1 MSDPVTMMVTQAGLA
16 AFLAADAAHPVVIT
30 QVGLTQSAFIVAP
43 TIDALPGEFK
53 RLAASFSGDVVSE
66 TIIHMTAVDGTADI
80 YDLRGL
86 ALYLDDGT
94 LFAVYAQPTPIFTKV
109 SIASFLLALDV
120 AFANGTG
127 NISFGDAIF
136 LLPPATE
143 TRAGMARIATNAEA
157 DGGTDDQTIIS
168 PLKLQRRL
176 TALAN
181 ALTQATDDDLTALA
195 DAFDLILQAL
205 TARTITG
212 TGLVTGGGDLTQS
225 RTLDVPAASG
235 AEAIAGTITDKAL
248 TPAALR
254 AVQAALSISVSGL
267 ATGGGDLTD
276 VRTIG
281 VPAATGA
288 EAIAGTVTDKA
299 LTPAA
304 LRAVQTALSIGVS
317 GLATGG
323 GDLTEGRTIGVPA
336 ATGTEAIAG
345 TATDKAL
352 TPAALRAVQAAL
364 SIGVSGLAT
373 GGGDLTENR
382 TIGVPAATGTEAIA
396 GTATDKAL
404 TPAALRA
411 VQAALSIGVSG
422 LATGGGDLTENR
434 TIGVPAATSTEAIA
448 GTATDKALTPAALRA
463 VQAALSIGVS
473 GLATGGGDLTENR
486 TIGVPAATGGETIAG
501 TATDRAI
508 TPAALFAFRSA
519 IAFGGGGLV
528 KGGGNLALSRTLTV
542 DAASSA
548 DVAAG
553 TAMDKAITPAALSGL
568 ARSLV
573 QNGYTY
579 LPGTGGLILQWG
591 RFSAPA
597 NTTTNTLFPIAFP
610 NQCFAVTP
618 CGGAAGGADSQ
629 DNPPVLVTSG
639 ITSSGFAVFSADD
652 TSVGMAYLAIGN

>member
-16 AFLAADAAHPVVIT
+16 AFLAADAAHPIVIT
-30 QVGLTQSAFIVAP
+30 QIGLTQSAFVVAP
-43 TIDALPGEFK
+43 TIDVLPGEFK

-109 SIASFLLALDV
+109 SIASFLLALDI

-143 TRAGMARIATNAEA
+143 TRAGLARIATSAEA

-176 TALAN
+176 SALAH
-181 ALTQATDDDLTALA
+181 ALTQSTDDDLTALA
-195 DAFDLILQAL
+195 AAFDLILQSL

-235 AEAIAGTITDKAL
+235 A
-248 TPAALR
+248 
-254 AVQAALSISVSGL
+254 
-267 ATGGGDLTD
+267 
-276 VRTIG
+276 
-281 VPAATGA
+281 
-288 EAIAGTVTDKA
+288 
-299 LTPAA
+299 
-304 LRAVQTALSIGVS
+304 
-317 GLATGG
+317 
-323 GDLTEGRTIGVPA
+323 
-336 ATGTEAIAG
+336 EAIAG

-373 GGGDLTENR
+373 GGGDLTEGR
-382 TIGVPAATGTEAIA
+382 M
-396 GTATDKAL
+396 
-404 TPAALRA
+404 
-411 VQAALSIGVSG
+411 
-422 LATGGGDLTENR
+422 
-434 TIGVPAATSTEAIA
+434 
-448 GTATDKALTPAALRA
+448 
-463 VQAALSIGVS
+463 
-473 GLATGGGDLTENR
+473 
-486 TIGVPAATGGETIAG
+486 IGVPAATGGETIAG

-519 IAFGGGGLV
+519 TAFSGGGLV

-542 DAASSA
+542 DSASSA

-553 TAMDKAITPAALSGL
+553 SATDKAITPAALSGL
-568 ARSLV
+568 ARSLG
-573 QNGYTY
+573 QNGYAY

-597 NTTTNTLFPIAFP
+597 NTTTNTLFPVAFP
-610 NQCFAVTP
+610 TECFAVTP

-639 ITSSGFAVFSADD
+639 ITRSGFAVFSADD
-652 TSVGMAYLAIGN
+652 TTAGMAYLAIGI

>member
-16 AFLAADAAHPVVIT
+16 AFLAADAAHPIVIT
-30 QVGLTQSAFIVAP
+30 QIGLTQSAFVVAP
-43 TIDALPGEFK
+43 TIDVLPGEFK

-109 SIASFLLALDV
+109 SIASFLLALDI

-143 TRAGMARIATNAEA
+143 TRAGLARIATSAEA

-176 TALAN
+176 SALAH
-181 ALTQATDDDLTALA
+181 ALTQSTDDDLTALA
-195 DAFDLILQAL
+195 AAFDLILQSL

-235 AEAIAGTITDKAL
+235 A
-248 TPAALR
+248 
-254 AVQAALSISVSGL
+254 
-267 ATGGGDLTD
+267 
-276 VRTIG
+276 
-281 VPAATGA
+281 
-288 EAIAGTVTDKA
+288 
-299 LTPAA
+299 
-304 LRAVQTALSIGVS
+304 
-317 GLATGG
+317 
-323 GDLTEGRTIGVPA
+323 
-336 ATGTEAIAG
+336 EAIAG

-373 GGGDLTENR
+373 GGGDLTEGR
-382 TIGVPAATGTEAIA
+382 TIGVPAATGAEAIA

-411 VQAALSIGVSG
+411 VQSALSIGVSG
-422 LATGGGDLTENR
+422 LATGGGDLTEGR
-434 TIGVPAATSTEAIA
+434 M
-448 GTATDKALTPAALRA
+448 
-463 VQAALSIGVS
+463 
-473 GLATGGGDLTENR
+473 
-486 TIGVPAATGGETIAG
+486 IGVPAATGGETIAG

-508 TPAALFAFRSA
+508 TPAALFGFRSA
-519 IAFGGGGLV
+519 IAFSGGGLV
-528 KGGGNLALSRTLTV
+528 KGGGNLQLSRTLTV

-553 TAMDKAITPAALSGL
+553 TATDKAITPAALSGL
-568 ARSLV
+568 ARSLG
-573 QNGYTY
+573 QNGYAY

-610 NQCFAVTP
+610 TECFAVTP

-639 ITSSGFAVFSADD
+639 ITRSGFAVFSADD
-652 TSVGMAYLAIGN
+652 TTAGMAYLAIGI

>member
-16 AFLAADAAHPVVIT
+16 AFLAADAAHPIVIT

-53 RLAASFSGDVVSE
+53 RLTASFSGDVVSE

-109 SIASFLLALDV
+109 SIASFLLALDI

-143 TRAGMARIATNAEA
+143 IRAGMARIATNAEA

-168 PLKLQRRL
+168 PRKLQRRL

-195 DAFDLILQAL
+195 NAFDLIIQSL

-212 TGLVTGGGDLTQS
+212 TGLVNGGGDLTQS

-235 AEAIAGTITDKAL
+235 A
-248 TPAALR
+248 
-254 AVQAALSISVSGL
+254 
-267 ATGGGDLTD
+267 
-276 VRTIG
+276 
-281 VPAATGA
+281 
-288 EAIAGTVTDKA
+288 
-299 LTPAA
+299 
-304 LRAVQTALSIGVS
+304 
-317 GLATGG
+317 
-323 GDLTEGRTIGVPA
+323 
-336 ATGTEAIAG
+336 EAIAG

-373 GGGDLTENR
+373 GGGDLTEGR
-382 TIGVPAATGTEAIA
+382 TIGVPAATGAEAIA

-422 LATGGGDLTENR
+422 LATGGGDLTEGR
-434 TIGVPAATSTEAIA
+434 TITVPAATGAEAIA
-448 GTATDKALTPAALRA
+448 GTVTDKALTPATLRA

-473 GLATGGGDLTENR
+473 GLATGGGELTEGR
-486 TIGVPAATGGETIAG
+486 TIDVPAATGGETIAG

-519 IAFGGGGLV
+519 TAFSGGGLV

-542 DAASSA
+542 DSASSA

-553 TAMDKAITPAALSGL
+553 SATDKAITPAALSGL
-568 ARSLV
+568 ARSLG
-573 QNGYTY
+573 QNGYAY

-597 NTTTNTLFPIAFP
+597 NTTTNTLFPVAFP
-610 NQCFAVTP
+610 TECFAVTP

-639 ITSSGFAVFSADD
+639 ITRSGFAVFSADD
-652 TSVGMAYLAIGN
+652 TTVGMAYLAIGI

>member
-16 AFLAADAAHPVVIT
+16 AFLAADAAHPIIIT
-30 QVGLTQSAFIVAP
+30 QVGLTQSAFVVAP

-143 TRAGMARIATNAEA
+143 IRAGMARIATNDEA
-157 DGGTDDQTIIS
+157 DVGTDDQTIIS

-176 TALAN
+176 TALAE
-181 ALTQATDDDLTALA
+181 TTDEDLTALA
-195 DAFDLILQAL
+195 DAFDLILQSL

-225 RTLDVPAASG
+225 RTLGVPAASG
-235 AEAIAGTITDKAL
+235 A
-248 TPAALR
+248 
-254 AVQAALSISVSGL
+254 
-267 ATGGGDLTD
+267 
-276 VRTIG
+276 
-281 VPAATGA
+281 
-288 EAIAGTVTDKA
+288 
-299 LTPAA
+299 
-304 LRAVQTALSIGVS
+304 
-317 GLATGG
+317 
-323 GDLTEGRTIGVPA
+323 
-336 ATGTEAIAG
+336 EAIAG

-373 GGGDLTENR
+373 GGGDLTEGR
-382 TIGVPAATGTEAIA
+382 TIGVPAATGAEAIA
-396 GTATDKAL
+396 GAATDKAL
-404 TPAALRA
+404 TPSALRA
-411 VQAALSIGVSG
+411 VQAAVSIGVSG
-422 LATGGGDLTENR
+422 LATGGGDLTE
-434 TIGVPAATSTEAIA
+434 G
-448 GTATDKALTPAALRA
+448 
-463 VQAALSIGVS
+463 
-473 GLATGGGDLTENR
+473 R

-519 IAFGGGGLV
+519 IVFSGGGLV

-553 TAMDKAITPAALSGL
+553 SATDKAITPAALSGL
-568 ARSLV
+568 ARSLG

-652 TSVGMAYLAIGN
+652 TTAGMAYLAIGN

>member
-16 AFLAADAAHPVVIT
+16 AFLAADAAHPIVIT
-30 QVGLTQSAFIVAP
+30 QVGLTQSAFVVAP

-53 RLAASFSGDVVSE
+53 RLSASFSGDVVSE
-66 TIIHMTAVDGTADI
+66 TIIHMTAVDGTTDI

-120 AFANGTG
+120 AFTNGTG

-168 PLKLQRRL
+168 PRKLQRRL
-176 TALAN
+176 TAL
-181 ALTQATDDDLTALA
+181 TQATDEDLTALA
-195 DAFDLILQAL
+195 DAFDLILQSL

-212 TGLVTGGGDLTQS
+212 TGLVAGGGDLTQS

-235 AEAIAGTITDKAL
+235 A
-248 TPAALR
+248 
-254 AVQAALSISVSGL
+254 
-267 ATGGGDLTD
+267 
-276 VRTIG
+276 
-281 VPAATGA
+281 
-288 EAIAGTVTDKA
+288 
-299 LTPAA
+299 
-304 LRAVQTALSIGVS
+304 
-317 GLATGG
+317 
-323 GDLTEGRTIGVPA
+323 
-336 ATGTEAIAG
+336 EAIAG

-373 GGGDLTENR
+373 GGGDLTEGR
-382 TIGVPAATGTEAIA
+382 TITVPAATGAEAIA
-396 GTATDKAL
+396 GTVTDKAL
-404 TPAALRA
+404 TPATLRA

-422 LATGGGDLTENR
+422 LATGGGELTEGR
-434 TIGVPAATSTEAIA
+434 TI
-448 GTATDKALTPAALRA
+448 D
-463 VQAALSIGVS
+463 
-473 GLATGGGDLTENR
+473 
-486 TIGVPAATGGETIAG
+486 VPAATGGETIAG

-508 TPAALFAFRSA
+508 TPAALFALRSA
-519 IAFGGGGLV
+519 IAFSGGGLV

-553 TAMDKAITPAALSGL
+553 SATDKAITPAALSGL
-568 ARSLV
+568 ARSLG
-573 QNGYTY
+573 QNGYAY

-597 NTTTNTLFPIAFP
+597 NTTTNTLFPVAFP
-610 NQCFAVTP
+610 TECFAVTP

-639 ITSSGFAVFSADD
+639 ITRSGFAVFSADD
-652 TSVGMAYLAIGN
+652 TTVGMAYLAIGI

>member
-16 AFLAADAAHPVVIT
+16 AFLAANAAHPIVIT
-30 QVGLTQSAFIVAP
+30 QVGLTQSAFVVAP

-143 TRAGMARIATNAEA
+143 TRAGMARIATNDEA

-181 ALTQATDDDLTALA
+181 VLTEATDEDLTALA
-195 DAFDLILQAL
+195 NAFDLIIQSL

-212 TGLVTGGGDLTQS
+212 TGLVTGGGDLSDS
-225 RTLDVPAASG
+225 RTLTVTAAS
-235 AEAIAGTITDKAL
+235 EADVAAAVATDKAV
-248 TPAALR
+248 TPASMANLVNGVVALLAR
-254 AVQAALSISVSGL
+254 TISGSGL
-267 ATGGGDLTD
+267 VTGGGDLSAS
-276 VRTIG
+276 RTLN
-281 VPAATGA
+281 
-288 EAIAGTVTDKA
+288 VT
-299 LTPAA
+299 
-304 LRAVQTALSIGVS
+304 
-317 GLATGG
+317 
-323 GDLTEGRTIGVPA
+323 
-336 ATGTEAIAG
+336 
-345 TATDKAL
+345 
-352 TPAALRAVQAAL
+352 
-364 SIGVSGLAT
+364 
-373 GGGDLTENR
+373 
-382 TIGVPAATGTEAIA
+382 
-396 GTATDKAL
+396 
-404 TPAALRA
+404 
-411 VQAALSIGVSG
+411 
-422 LATGGGDLTENR
+422 
-434 TIGVPAATSTEAIA
+434 
-448 GTATDKALTPAALRA
+448 
-463 VQAALSIGVS
+463 
-473 GLATGGGDLTENR
+473 
-486 TIGVPAATGGETIAG
+486 AATGGETIAG

-519 IAFGGGGLV
+519 IAFNGSGLV

-553 TAMDKAITPAALSGL
+553 SATDKAITPAALSGL
-568 ARSLV
+568 ARSLG
-573 QNGYTY
+573 QNGYAY

-597 NTTTNTLFPIAFP
+597 NTTTNTLFPVAFP
-610 NQCFAVTP
+610 TECFAVTP

-639 ITSSGFAVFSADD
+639 ITRSGFAVFSADD
-652 TSVGMAYLAIGN
+652 TTAAMAYLAIGI

>member
-16 AFLAADAAHPVVIT
+16 AFLAADAAHPIVIT

-53 RLAASFSGDVVSE
+53 RLTASFSGDVVSE

-109 SIASFLLALDV
+109 SIASFLLALDI

-181 ALTQATDDDLTALA
+181 ALTQATDEDLTALA
-195 DAFDLILQAL
+195 DAFDLILQSL

-212 TGLVTGGGDLTQS
+212 TGLVNGGGDLTQS

-235 AEAIAGTITDKAL
+235 A
-248 TPAALR
+248 
-254 AVQAALSISVSGL
+254 
-267 ATGGGDLTD
+267 
-276 VRTIG
+276 
-281 VPAATGA
+281 
-288 EAIAGTVTDKA
+288 
-299 LTPAA
+299 
-304 LRAVQTALSIGVS
+304 
-317 GLATGG
+317 
-323 GDLTEGRTIGVPA
+323 
-336 ATGTEAIAG
+336 EAIAG

-373 GGGDLTENR
+373 GGGDMTEGR
-382 TIGVPAATGTEAIA
+382 TI
-396 GTATDKAL
+396 D
-404 TPAALRA
+404 
-411 VQAALSIGVSG
+411 
-422 LATGGGDLTENR
+422 
-434 TIGVPAATSTEAIA
+434 
-448 GTATDKALTPAALRA
+448 
-463 VQAALSIGVS
+463 
-473 GLATGGGDLTENR
+473 
-486 TIGVPAATGGETIAG
+486 VPAATGGETIAG

-519 IAFGGGGLV
+519 IAFSGGGLV

-553 TAMDKAITPAALSGL
+553 SATDKAITPAALSGL
-568 ARSLV
+568 ARSLG
-573 QNGYTY
+573 QNGYAY

-597 NTTTNTLFPIAFP
+597 NTTTNTLFPVAFP
-610 NQCFAVTP
+610 TECFAVTP

-639 ITSSGFAVFSADD
+639 ITRSGFAVFSADD
-652 TSVGMAYLAIGN
+652 TTAGMAYLAIGI

>member
-16 AFLAADAAHPVVIT
+16 AFLAADAAHPIVIT
-30 QVGLTQSAFIVAP
+30 QVGLTQNAFIVAP

-53 RLAASFSGDVVSE
+53 RLTASFSGDVVSE

-181 ALTQATDDDLTALA
+181 AFGIDLDALAQSIGLDITALE
-195 DAFDLILQAL
+195 QAL
-205 TARTITG
+205 DALQGRTITG
-212 TGLVTGGGDLTQS
+212 TGLATGGGDLTQS

-235 AEAIAGTITDKAL
+235 A
-248 TPAALR
+248 
-254 AVQAALSISVSGL
+254 
-267 ATGGGDLTD
+267 
-276 VRTIG
+276 
-281 VPAATGA
+281 
-288 EAIAGTVTDKA
+288 
-299 LTPAA
+299 
-304 LRAVQTALSIGVS
+304 
-317 GLATGG
+317 
-323 GDLTEGRTIGVPA
+323 
-336 ATGTEAIAG
+336 EAIAG

-373 GGGDLTENR
+373 GGGDLTEGR
-382 TIGVPAATGTEAIA
+382 TITVPAATGAEAIA
-396 GTATDKAL
+396 GTVTDKAL
-404 TPAALRA
+404 TPGALRA

-422 LATGGGDLTENR
+422 LATGGGDLTE
-434 TIGVPAATSTEAIA
+434 G
-448 GTATDKALTPAALRA
+448 
-463 VQAALSIGVS
+463 
-473 GLATGGGDLTENR
+473 R

-519 IAFGGGGLV
+519 ITFSGGGLV

-553 TAMDKAITPAALSGL
+553 SATDKAITPAALSGL
-568 ARSLV
+568 ARSLG
-573 QNGYTY
+573 QNGYAY

-610 NQCFAVTP
+610 TECFAVTP

-639 ITSSGFAVFSADD
+639 ITRSGFAVFSADD
-652 TSVGMAYLAIGN
+652 TTAGMAYLAIGI